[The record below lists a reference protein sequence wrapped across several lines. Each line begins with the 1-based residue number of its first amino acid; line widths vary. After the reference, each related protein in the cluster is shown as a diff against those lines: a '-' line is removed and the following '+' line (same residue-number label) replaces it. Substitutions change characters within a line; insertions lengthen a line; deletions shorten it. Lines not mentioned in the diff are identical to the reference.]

1 MLLFYPKFWVQIE
14 IVMTHHSELILS
26 RSANGH
32 RVHEHW
38 TQNRIP
44 NNYPVLFA
52 SFSFENFQ
60 IRKWS
65 GEKLLKR
72 LVLINFLQ
80 KIEDDHKILV
90 EKKASVRIWKFWVST
105 QKLFVRVKKSTGDK
119 ISQSK
124 IRKILSGGYF
134 VYTFHFFVYLF
145 QSNFFTNVFITTK
158 SRHIFRF
165 ITFHY
170 VKESK
175 KWPQI

>member
-105 QKLFVRVKKSTGDK
+105 QKLFVRVIRPLKNPLVTKLVNQKSEKFCRKGILCPRAIFFLNIFFSL
-119 ISQSK
+119 ISSPM
-124 IRKILSGGYF
+124 
-134 VYTFHFFVYLF
+134 YL
-145 QSNFFTNVFITTK
+145 
-158 SRHIFRF
+158 
-165 ITFHY
+165 
-170 VKESK
+170 
-175 KWPQI
+175 